1 MKCYIASKPEL
12 TGQKLSDTF
21 FAYNRDSTLALLYED
36 GLLLYVFLLQF
47 FTVDVLFSI
56 LWLGNY
62 IKVYLT
68 PVYLT
73 CRYEIIRC
81 YH

>member
-47 FTVDVLFSI
+47 FTVDVLFYIMVRELHKGVSNSCIFNMSI
-56 LWLGNY
+56 
-62 IKVYLT
+62 
-68 PVYLT
+68 
-73 CRYEIIRC
+73 
-81 YH
+81 